1 MDITTFKG
9 LESTVIPSLT
19 VSEVKGLLG
28 ANVDDLKTFEN
39 DTVVHAWLIA
49 QPQSDLDLLRLG
61 LTGGKET
68 STAVVPTAVVPLN
81 TTNTTLAHNAVTA
94 KPLPITTTQ
103 NGVGNGGAHPEKDL
117 GALSLCLALVTV
129 ILQMM

>member
-1 MDITTFKG
+1 M
-9 LESTVIPSLT
+9 
-19 VSEVKGLLG
+19 SEVKGLLG

-39 DTVVHAWLIA
+39 DAVVHAWLIA

-81 TTNTTLAHNAVTA
+81 NTNTTLAHNAVTA
-94 KPLPITTTQ
+94 KPLSITTTQ
-103 NGVGNGGAHPEKDL
+103 SKETWTTRAPTLYITYRHY
-117 GALSLCLALVTV
+117 S
-129 ILQMM
+129 